1 MNSQQLLYY
10 QTPLSA
16 LLLIPFIFYMEN
28 FPVYKTY
35 EEQQIAVVASGI
47 VGFVVKSFRSALTYN
62 MIGHMKTISILLGSF
77 TLFDDFPSFKEFI
90 EILLTLSGLFSYTF
104 VRIDEE
110 NQLLCTRCNLN
121 PTISTI

>member
-47 VGFVVKSFRSALTYN
+47 VGFVEKKYPVETCVN
-62 MIGHMKTISILLGSF
+62 MIKKYLELYHLGS
-77 TLFDDFPSFKEFI
+77 LYRSKPNHLQSAND
-90 EILLTLSGLFSYTF
+90 IL
-104 VRIDEE
+104 E
-110 NQLLCTRCNLN
+110 QLNCS
-121 PTISTI
+121 IKQ

>member
-16 LLLIPFIFYMEN
+16 LLLLPYIIYMEN

-35 EEQQIAVVASGI
+35 EEQQIAVVASAI
-47 VGFVVKSFRSALTYN
+47 VEFV
-62 MIGHMKTISILLGSF
+62 TISILLRSF

-110 NQLLCTRCNLN
+110 NQILCTRCNLN
-121 PTISTI
+121 PTTNTI

>member
-47 VGFVVKSFRSALTYN
+47 VGFV
-62 MIGHMKTISILLGSF
+62 TISILLDSF
-77 TLFDDFPSFKEFI
+77 ILFDDFPSFKQFI
-90 EILLTLSGLFSYTF
+90 EILLTLSGLFSYTL

-110 NQLLCTRCNLN
+110 NQLACTQCNLN
-121 PTISTI
+121 PTTSTI